1 MSKQEARRIFI
12 AEYQHISY
20 QEWLPIIIGED
31 FMNDWGLR
39 VDENSTFKHR
49 YDPVSEEI
57 QPLMRNRGISAMVNY
72 GIVWGGGNLVEG

>member
-1 MSKQEARRIFI
+1 MSTQEARRIFI

-20 QEWLPIIIGED
+20 KEWLPIIIGED

-57 QPLMRNRGISAMVNY
+57 QAVMRNRGISAMLPIMV
-72 GIVWGGGNLVEG
+72 